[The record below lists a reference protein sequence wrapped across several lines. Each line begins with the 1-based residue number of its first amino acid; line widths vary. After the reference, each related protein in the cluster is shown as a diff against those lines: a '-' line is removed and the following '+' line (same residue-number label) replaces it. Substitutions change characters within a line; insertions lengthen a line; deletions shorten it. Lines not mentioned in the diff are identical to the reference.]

1 MLVNIMI
8 DKVVLLLLTTLIFAE
23 QTDMTRIVV
32 CLLVAIIVE
41 CTSSFL
47 DQKLA
52 RGWILA
58 CYFIYT
64 LVVPYASIYSPVMIY
79 GLCYEKQYKL
89 AGIGSVAMCLYI
101 TKLPY
106 DKGIVLSFILLL
118 AILLENRTHKRYQ
131 FEEELK
137 HFRDQ
142 STEITLLLKRQNRA
156 LQEKQDYEIYTVTLR
171 ERNRI
176 AREIHDNVGH
186 LLSRSILQVGALL
199 ATAKEEGVSSH
210 LQGINDT
217 LNKAMNSIRES
228 VHDLHEE
235 SISLELTVKE
245 MIGNYPNY
253 DIEFAYEITK
263 ELSHSIKYC
272 LIGTMKEALTN
283 IVKHSDATKVV
294 LYLYE
299 NQGMIK
305 LKIKDNGTIPVS
317 LTNVKGIGLENMQS
331 RVEGLNGTFIA
342 NYVDGFQIL
351 VSIPQVGS

>member
-1 MLVNIMI
+1 MPVNIII
-8 DKVVLLLLTTLIFAE
+8 DKVVLLLLATLIFAE
-23 QTDMTRIVV
+23 QTDMTRVIV
-32 CLLVAIIVE
+32 CLLVAIIVI
-41 CTSSFL
+41 CTDSFL

-52 RGWILA
+52 PMWILVG
-58 CYFIYT
+58 YFIYT
-64 LVVPYASIYSPVMIY
+64 IAVPYASIYSPVMIY
-79 GLCYEKQYKL
+79 GLCYEKQYRL
-89 AGIGSVAMCLYI
+89 AGIGGVGMCIYI

-106 DKGIVLSFILLL
+106 EKGIVLSCIVLL
-118 AILLENRTHKRYQ
+118 AILLENRTQKRNQ
-131 FEEELK
+131 CEEELK

-142 STEITLLLKRQNRA
+142 STEITLLLRGQNRA
-156 LQEKQDYEIYTVTLR
+156 LQEKQDYEIYTATLR

-199 ATAKEEGVSSH
+199 ATAKEEGVNSH
-210 LQGINDT
+210 LQRLNDT

-263 ELSHSIKYC
+263 ELSHSMKYC
-272 LIGTMKEALTN
+272 LIGTIKEAMTN

-299 NQGMIK
+299 NPGMIK
-305 LKIKDNGTIPVS
+305 LKVKDNGTIPVS

-331 RVEGLNGTFIA
+331 RVKGLNGTFIA

-351 VSIPQVGS
+351 VSIPQEGN